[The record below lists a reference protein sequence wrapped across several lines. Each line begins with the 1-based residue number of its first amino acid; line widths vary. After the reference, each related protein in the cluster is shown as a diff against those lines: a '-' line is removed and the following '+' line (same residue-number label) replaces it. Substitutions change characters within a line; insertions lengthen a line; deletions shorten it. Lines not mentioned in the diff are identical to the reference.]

1 MRVDVSRTRG
11 VRSADRQS
19 FSQYLQRCH
28 ESPCPSNSIICSSAP
43 RPAAPEAAWL
53 VEFGLVEGSPNVH
66 PGQGT
71 ANRRFFFD
79 NAFLELLWVADAAK
93 AQADGPARRMRLWE
107 RWSGA
112 GLPRARSASVFGL
125 RMRARAKL
133 HFRRGSIDRRTCPIR
148 WRFTSDRIRM
158 WSPSRSCFTSP
169 LPVDRTATIP
179 TPPGGSR
186 QHPAGPR
193 VITSVSI
200 VRSSA
205 AEPSAVLRAVAI
217 ACPWLKIEAGGEN
230 LMELGFDDG
239 RTGKTADFR
248 QVLPLVIRR

>member
-1 MRVDVSRTRG
+1 MGALVGRG
-11 VRSADRQS
+11 SAACPFGICFRPTDEGAGEAPFPAWEYRPS
-19 FSQYLQRCH
+19 YLPDPLAIH
-28 ESPCPSNSIICSSAP
+28 IGSNSDVVAEP
-43 RPAAPEAAWL
+43 LVFYLPFARRP
-53 VEFGLVEGSPNVH
+53 
-66 PGQGT
+66 
-71 ANRRFFFD
+71 NRD
-79 NAFLELLWVADAAK
+79 DP
-93 AQADGPARRMRLWE
+93 DPARRQ
-107 RWSGA
+107 
-112 GLPRARSASVFGL
+112 P
-125 RMRARAKL
+125 
-133 HFRRGSIDRRTCPIR
+133 
-148 WRFTSDRIRM
+148 
-158 WSPSRSCFTSP
+158 
-169 LPVDRTATIP
+169 
-179 TPPGGSR
+179 R